1 MNTWIRRSLQV
12 GIVSAGLVLV
22 GATAAQADS
31 DLTSIGN
38 LGIANGNQLYAPI
51 QVPVDVCGNAL
62 GVLGNAQ
69 ASCKGGSS
77 ARLHKL
83 GDATSI
89 GNAGILNGN
98 QAIVPIQ
105 VPVDVCGNAL
115 GVAGNAAANC
125 KGGSEA
131 SIGHKRTR
139 KSAGLPDATSIGN
152 FGIANGNQAIVPI
165 QLPVNVCGNAA
176 GVAGN
181 GQASCKGGSQ
191 ARIGGSKKHKGNH
204 GKGKVRKHGS
214 TDLTSIGNFGI
225 ANGNQL
231 YAPIQVPIDVCGNAL
246 GVLGNAQASCK
257 GGSRATLRGGR
268 SDLTSI
274 GNAGIL
280 NGNQA
285 YLPIQVPVE
294 VSGNALGLLGN
305 GAASSKGGA
314 SAHIR

>member
-12 GIVSAGLVLV
+12 GIVSAGLVLA
-22 GATAAQADS
+22 GAAAAQADS

-69 ASCKGGSS
+69 AGCKGGSS
-77 ARLHKL
+77 AHLHRL

-89 GNAGILNGN
+89 GNAGIANGN

-105 VPVDVCGNAL
+105 VPVDVS
-115 GVAGNAAANC
+115 GNAAGVLGNGSAHS

-131 SIGHKRTR
+131 RIGHRHR
-139 KSAGLPDATSIGN
+139 KSAALPDATSIGN
-152 FGIANGNQAIVPI
+152 LGILNGNQAIVPI
-165 QLPVNVCGNAA
+165 QIPVDVCGNAA
-176 GVAGN
+176 GVLGN

-191 ARIGGSKKHKGNH
+191 AKIGSSKKAPAKA
-204 GKGKVRKHGS
+204 RKSGS
-214 TDLTSIGNFGI
+214 DLTSIGNFGI

-231 YAPIQVPIDVCGNAL
+231 YAPIQIPVDVCGNAL
-246 GVLGNAQASCK
+246 GVLGNAQANCK
-257 GGSRATLRGGR
+257 GGSRATLRGQSG

-285 YLPIQVPVE
+285 YVPIQIPVE

-305 GAASSKGGA
+305 GAASSKGGS
-314 SAHIR
+314 SAHIK

>member
-51 QVPVDVCGNAL
+51 QVPIDVCGNAL

-152 FGIANGNQAIVPI
+152 FGIANGNQ
-165 QLPVNVCGNAA
+165 
-176 GVAGN
+176 
-181 GQASCKGGSQ
+181 
-191 ARIGGSKKHKGNH
+191 
-204 GKGKVRKHGS
+204 
-214 TDLTSIGNFGI
+214 
-225 ANGNQL
+225 L